1 MSILVGVESASTRK
15 LVMGLFTL
23 LMVGVVRM
31 EIASAVMNLDILL
44 MLFTDML
51 SEVTSDSLV
60 LFLGGEIS

>member
-1 MSILVGVESASTRK
+1 
-15 LVMGLFTL
+15 MGLFTL